1 MAPILG
7 HALISHIVFILI
19 IGLLSTLF
27 LVIPSSC
34 FNPNK
39 LVNLTSYSSSHS
51 SWSSSVATWYGD
63 ANGDGSED
71 GACGYGNAVG
81 EPPFFSMISAGSPV
95 IYNSGKGCGS
105 CYEVKCTENSAC
117 SGNPVSVVITDEC
130 AECGSDAQ
138 YHFDLSGTAFSSMAI
153 SGRNEELRY
162 AGKLAIQHR
171 RVACNYP
178 DMSVAFHVDDGS
190 NQEYFA
196 ILIEYVNGDGDLN
209 KVELM
214 EAIESASWNTMK
226 QSWGALWKLS
236 KGAPFKAPFSIKL
249 TTLESGKTFVA
260 HNVIPLDWEPGQT
273 YSSVGNF

>member
-7 HALISHIVFILI
+7 HALSHIVLILI
-19 IGLLSTLF
+19 IGF

-34 FNPNK
+34 FNPKK
-39 LVNLTSYSSSHS
+39 LVNVTSYSSSHS
-51 SWSSSVATWYGD
+51 DWSSSVATWYGD
-63 ANGDGSED
+63 ANGDGSEA

-81 EPPFFSMISAGSPV
+81 EPPFFSMISAGSPL
-95 IYNSGKGCGS
+95 IYNLGKGCGS
-105 CYEVKCTENSAC
+105 CYEVKCTKNSAC

-138 YHFDLSGTAFSSMAI
+138 YHFDLSGSAFSSMAI
-153 SGRNEELRY
+153 SGRNEELCY

-171 RVACNYP
+171 IVACNYP

-214 EAIESASWNTMK
+214 EGIDSASWDTMK
-226 QSWGALWKLS
+226 QSWGALWKIS
-236 KGAPFKAPFSIKL
+236 K
-249 TTLESGKTFVA
+249 
-260 HNVIPLDWEPGQT
+260 
-273 YSSVGNF
+273 

>member
-7 HALISHIVFILI
+7 HALSHIVLILI
-19 IGLLSTLF
+19 IGF

-34 FNPNK
+34 FNPKK
-39 LVNLTSYSSSHS
+39 LVNVTSYSSSHS
-51 SWSSSVATWYGD
+51 DWSSSVATWYGD
-63 ANGDGSED
+63 ANGDGSEA

-81 EPPFFSMISAGSPV
+81 EPPFFSMISAGSPL
-95 IYNSGKGCGS
+95 IYNLGKGCGS

-117 SGNPVSVVITDEC
+117 PGNPVSVVITDEC

-214 EAIESASWNTMK
+214 EGIESASWNTMK